1 MSDIL
6 KELDKDVK
14 KAKKAAE
21 KLLIQTVVVTTAKKK
36 RKSTKTKYKN
46 QISTKKDDIKEE
58 LDIIINQLESSGKG
72 KWAKSAKSHL
82 EKAEKKLD
90 SK

>member
-21 KLLIQTVVVTTAKKK
+21 KLLIQTVVVTTAKNKK
-36 RKSTKTKYKN
+36 GFTKTTYKN
-46 QISTKKDDIKEE
+46 LISAKKDDIKEK
-58 LDIIINQLESSGKG
+58 LDIIINQIESSGKG
-72 KWAKSAKSHL
+72 KWAKSAKNHL